1 MTVPL
6 DLAAAVQDRLRDK
19 IPAFSL
25 PDIKGE
31 TDFAKLVAEKRLP
44 QRLPAAFVLST
55 GWNATYQ
62 RRVGA
67 VSHDIAQ
74 GVAVVLV
81 QSHAGDASGDKA
93 RASVWPLELAVVTAL
108 AGWSPATGYAAFA
121 ATESRLQGLGSAGAA
136 GAVASTLSFVT
147 EWKLHAH
154 AKESP

>member
-1 MTVPL
+1 MTTPI
-6 DLAAAVQDRLRDK
+6 DLVAAVQARLRDK
-19 IPAFSL
+19 IPEATL

-31 TDFAKLVAEKRLP
+31 TDFARLIAEKRLP
-44 QRLPAAFVLST
+44 ARMPAAFVVAP
-55 GWNATYQ
+55 GWNANYQ

-67 VSHDIAQ
+67 VSHDITQ

-81 QSHAGDASGDKA
+81 QSHAGDASGALA

-108 AGWSPATGYAAFA
+108 AGWSPAEGYLAFA

-147 EWKLHAH
+147 EWKLHA
-154 AKESP
+154 KEARP

>member
-1 MTVPL
+1 MTTPI
-6 DLAAAVQDRLRDK
+6 DLVEAVRARLRDK
-19 IPAFSL
+19 IPAETL

-31 TDFAKLVAEKRLP
+31 TDFAKLISEKRLP
-44 QRLPAAFVLST
+44 QRLPAAFVVAT
-55 GWNATYQ
+55 GWNATFQ

-93 RASVWPLELAVVTAL
+93 RASVWPLELAAVTAL
-108 AGWSPATGYAAFA
+108 AGWAPAAGYVAFA
-121 ATESRLQGLGSAGAA
+121 VTESRLQGLGSAGSA

-147 EWKLHAH
+147 EWKLHA
-154 AKESP
+154 KEVS